1 MLDIINS
8 FAVEGRAARCDRYGS
23 GHINATWRAET
34 QCGHA
39 YILQRINDHIFCDVP
54 ALMANISAVTGHLRA
69 KGLGAR
75 QVLTLVPTKNGDIC
89 LHIAE
94 GENAGWYRMY
104 EFITDSICLDQV
116 ETIEDFRQSAIGFGG
131 FQRDLADFDASG
143 LTETIPMF
151 HDTQN
156 RFRQLHAA
164 IDADPCNR
172 AAGVRREIDFALSR
186 EAQAGEMLAMCR
198 RGDLPLRVTH
208 NDTKLNNVM
217 LDAKTRRA
225 LCVID
230 LDTVMPGLAGNDF
243 GDSIRFGAST
253 GAEDERDLEKISLNL
268 DLFRIYAEGFLSAC
282 GAQLCRAEIETL
294 PMAARLMT
302 LECGI
307 RFLTDHIQGDT
318 YFRIHR
324 ENHNLDRTRTQLK
337 LVADMEA
344 KMDAMARIVS
354 GVAETIQ

>member
-1 MLDIINS
+1 MLEIING
-8 FAVEGRAARCDRYGS
+8 FAVEGRAAKCERYGS
-23 GHINATWRAET
+23 GHINTTYRAET
-34 QCGHA
+34 EGGRA
-39 YILQRINDHIFCDVP
+39 YILQRINDHIFRDVP

-69 KGLGAR
+69 KGLGSR
-75 QVLTLVPTKNGDIC
+75 RVLTLVPTKSGEHC
-89 LHIAE
+89 LHIAA

-104 EFITDSICLDQV
+104 EFITDAICLDQV
-116 ETIEDFRQSAIGFGG
+116 ETADDFRQSAIGFGE
-131 FQRDLADFDASG
+131 FQRDLADFDAST

-156 RFRQLHAA
+156 RFRQLHDA
-164 IDADPCNR
+164 IKADPFNR
-172 AAGVRREIDFALSR
+172 AKDVRREIDFALAR
-186 EAQAGEMLAMCR
+186 EAQAGEMLSMCR

-253 GAEDERDLEKISLNL
+253 AAEDERDLDRVWMNL
-268 DLFRIYAEGFLSAC
+268 DLFRTFAEGFLSAC
-282 GAQLCRAEIETL
+282 GARLCPAEIETL
-294 PMAARLMT
+294 PLASKLMT

-307 RFLTDHIQGDT
+307 RFLADHIQGDT

-324 ENHNLDRTRTQLK
+324 ENHNLDRARTQLK
-337 LVADMEA
+337 LVADMED
-344 KMDAMARIVS
+344 KMDEMARIVS
-354 GVAETIQ
+354 GIAGCAK